1 MYIHIYII
9 KGVLVKLSFCP
20 VLGRGVR
27 CAARLWAS
35 RACEARR
42 SLTAARGL
50 AGYRDSCRHGAIYIY
65 TYQLH
70 TVICIC
76 IYIYMIEYIHICIIS
91 APLCRR
97 CVPRHGPRKRSSI
110 RCDIYI
116 YISPF
121 HAVYIYIYIYRFDYI
136 SIGEA
141 RPFVASASGLKGY
154 GNSRWYCAMYIYISF
169 SCSIYIHIHIHIWI
183 YISIGEARPFVAS
196 ASGLK
201 GYGQSCI
208 QCDDIINI
216 YAMHTGICMYI
227 DVYIHIWIYVYT
239 SEARHSLAST
249 RGLMGHGNSRRY
261 GAIMYPIQTVFYI
274 FYMYTYVCTYIY
286 IYIYYID
293 R

>member
-154 GNSRWYCAMYIYISF
+154 G
-169 SCSIYIHIHIHIWI
+169 
-183 YISIGEARPFVAS
+183 
-196 ASGLK
+196 
-201 GYGQSCI
+201 QSCI